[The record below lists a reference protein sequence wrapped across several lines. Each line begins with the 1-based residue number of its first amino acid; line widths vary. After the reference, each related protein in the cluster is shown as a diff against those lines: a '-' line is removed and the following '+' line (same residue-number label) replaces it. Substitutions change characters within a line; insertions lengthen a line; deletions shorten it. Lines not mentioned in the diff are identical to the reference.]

1 MSVRIG
7 IAQLECRIGAYESN
21 IERAGALLQECAQA
35 GCGLVCLPEAF
46 ATTLDFG
53 GVDAVSETI
62 PGRTSAWLCDAASRH
77 GIWLCAGIL
86 ERGPTRAHSSTLLVS
101 PSGAIAATYRR
112 AHVFSL
118 ESRFLARGDGGFP
131 VVETD
136 IGRIGLMA
144 GYDINFPE
152 ASRML
157 FLRRAEVI
165 LCPVQIP
172 RLYAGATLC
181 LARARAQECSACF
194 VLASSV
200 GENSAAGFEY
210 MGSSCIVQSC
220 VGVDPY
226 STDYVAQEAVLARV
240 ANTGGEGY
248 ICADVDVDLLRRLQE
263 QNPHYADRCPAA
275 YGGLLATAGQGA
287 PADASLWGSAVYRTA
302 GRRS

>member
-1 MSVRIG
+1 MNVRIG
-7 IAQLECRIGAYESN
+7 IVQLECRIGAYESN
-21 IERAGALLQECAQA
+21 IDRAGALLRECVQG
-35 GCGLVCLPEAF
+35 GCSLVCLPEAF

-62 PGRTSAWLCDAASRH
+62 PGKTSTWLCDAAVRYR
-77 GIWLCAGIL
+77 IWLCAGIL
-86 ERGPTRAHSSTLLVS
+86 ERRYPRAYSSTVLIS
-101 PSGAIAATYRR
+101 PSGEIAVTYRR

-118 ESRFLARGDGGFP
+118 EGRFLARGDGSFP
-131 VVETD
+131 VVETN

-152 ASRML
+152 ASRIL
-157 FLRRAEVI
+157 FLRRAEII

-172 RLYAGATLC
+172 RLYAAATVC

-226 STDYVAQEAVLARV
+226 STDYVAQRAMLSSVGDS
-240 ANTGGEGY
+240 GGEGCL
-248 ICADVDVDLLRRLQE
+248 CADVDVELLRRLQE
-263 QNPHYADRCPAA
+263 QNPHYADRCPAL
-275 YGGLLATAGQGA
+275 YGELLSTAGHDA
-287 PADASLWGSAVYRTA
+287 PVDGSLWGSAVYRIA